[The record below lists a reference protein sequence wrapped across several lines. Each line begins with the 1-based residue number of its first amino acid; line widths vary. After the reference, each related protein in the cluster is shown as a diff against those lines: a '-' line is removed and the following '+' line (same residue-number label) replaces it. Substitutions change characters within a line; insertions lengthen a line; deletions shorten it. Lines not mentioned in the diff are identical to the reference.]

1 MDFFRQVSCA
11 SLHAEPSAVAIWE
24 DVLDVPE
31 GSQLLGI
38 DRWKIMPLVMA
49 TSAAAVP

>member
-1 MDFFRQVSCA
+1 MMDFFRRKSVAQRCT
-11 SLHAEPSAVAIWE
+11 PSHLEV
-24 DVLDVPE
+24 VLDVPE

-49 TSAAAVP
+49 ASAAAVP